1 MTQRGWLPS
10 RREGA
15 VILAGCAAMGL
26 LSFGYRWLDDLA
38 REHYGRMGLRFVEE
52 MTSALAA
59 AAIVPFVVAF
69 ARRYPVTRAALWSRL
84 ALHFGAASAM
94 SIAMTTIR
102 WGARAFVCWIAGM
115 PPYDYGIMPIRY
127 AMEYPNDVMWYVVFV
142 VLVYLFDRYTEARDR
157 EVRTAQLEARLAQ
170 AQLQALRLQLQPH
183 FLFNPL
189 NTISSVVYEDP
200 RVADEMIAR
209 LSDLLRATL
218 HASGRQEVPLE
229 EELRYL
235 DLYLEIMRARFD
247 DRLVVSFDVDPEARS
262 ALVPQL
268 LLQPLV
274 ENAIRHGAGSD
285 ARAAVDVSVRRVA
298 DGLRLEV
305 RDRGPGLG
313 VDAAEAV
320 GRGVGLS
327 NTVERLDRLYGG
339 GQRVEL
345 RNAEGGG
352 LAVDVTIPFRPA
364 PAV

>member
-1 MTQRGWLPS
+1 MRSRGWLPS
-10 RREGA
+10 RRE
-15 VILAGCAAMGL
+15 VAAIVVACTVLGL
-26 LSFGYRWLDDLA
+26 LSFAYRWLDDLA
-38 REHYGRMGLRFVEE
+38 REHYGRMGIRFVEE

-59 AAIVPFVVAF
+59 AAIVPFVVGF
-69 ARRYPVTRAALWSRL
+69 ARRYPVTRADLWRRL
-84 ALHFGAASAM
+84 ALNFAAASAM
-94 SIAMTTIR
+94 SLAMTTIR
-102 WGARAFVCWIAGM
+102 WGARSLVCWLAGM

-142 VLVYLFDRYTEARDR
+142 VLVYLFDRYRESRDR

-170 AQLQALRLQLQPH
+170 AQLQSLRLQLQPH
-183 FLFNPL
+183 FLFNTL

-200 RVADEMIAR
+200 RAADEMISR

-218 HASGRQEVPLE
+218 RASGRQEVTLE

-235 DLYLEIMRARFD
+235 DLYVEIMRARFD
-247 DRLVVSFDVDPEARS
+247 DRLVVSFDVDPAARE

-274 ENAIRHGAGSD
+274 ENAIRHGAGAD
-285 ARAAVDVSVRRVA
+285 ARAAVDVRARRVA
-298 DGLRLEV
+298 DALRLEV
-305 RDRGPGLG
+305 RDRGPGLA

-327 NTVERLDRLYGG
+327 NTAERLDRLYGG
-339 GQRVEL
+339 GQRLEL

-352 LAVDVTIPFRPA
+352 LAVGVTIPFRTA